1 MDKKGFKISSKSILI
16 IAGVLVAILIVMT
29 IWHNFCSVPPGKK
42 PNFFKKILACDFCS
56 VPPGKKPN
64 FFKKILACDEQ
75 TIGPVDTVLVWVQKK
90 IGIKKTVEPTAWV
103 ADKLGFNQGIYEF
116 LWPSFPWGLY
126 VGALIWLSYMLMKL
140 ALNINK
146 KVDKVLEPFK
156 SDARRRRDIRKLQSG
171 WLNLIGGSYW
181 KIIPVGLIIA
191 ILLQV
196 PFIYTFINI
205 ITFQVLGLNWFF
217 QGILMAFYIGLLP
230 GAIEAYTRYRTRM
243 RYYKKIM
250 EAKYGV
256 RIARGMAQGG

>member
-1 MDKKGFKISSKSILI
+1 MKMDKKGFKISSKSILI

-42 PNFFKKILACDFCS
+42 PNFFKKILACD
-56 VPPGKKPN
+56 
-64 FFKKILACDEQ
+64 EQ

-90 IGIKKTVEPTAWV
+90 IPTAWV

>member
-1 MDKKGFKISSKSILI
+1 MEIPTMKMDKKGFKISSKSILI

-29 IWHNFCSVPPGKK
+29 IWHN
-42 PNFFKKILACDFCS
+42 FCS

-126 VGALIWLSYMLMKL
+126 VGALIWLSYMLINL

-146 KVDKVLEPFK
+146 KFDKVLGPFK
-156 SDARRRRDIRKLQSG
+156 SDAKLQSG

>member
-1 MDKKGFKISSKSILI
+1 MKMDKKGFKISSKSILI

-29 IWHNFCSVPPGKK
+29 IWHN
-42 PNFFKKILACDFCS
+42 FCS

-126 VGALIWLSYMLMKL
+126 VGALIWLSYMLINL

-146 KVDKVLEPFK
+146 KFDKVLGPFK
-156 SDARRRRDIRKLQSG
+156 SDAKLQSG